1 MGFQRVVNNEPAP
14 AVEGDFAS
22 NNPMSSLIP
31 PVPGAFVVGDANV
44 RIGYFA
50 WGSNTGKVYSSL
62 AAATADGG
70 PVIGFVA
77 RQPNIPAAMITAFL
91 GENIMTLQLGREVTL
106 MSAGDFYANVP
117 GATPSA
123 VANIFALAT
132 TGAPSLVDDAS
143 TEPTGFRAISAA
155 RVDVVTA
162 ATSTIAVNTGI
173 LTVATVSSG
182 GNNIQAG
189 DKVTGTGVPAET
201 YVVRQLTG
209 TAGGAGTYQTNSI
222 NRAAVAAAAFTFHQG
237 TLAKISKAAA

>member
-1 MGFQRVVNNEPAP
+1 MGFQRTVKNQPAP

-22 NNPMSSLIP
+22 NNPIASLVP
-31 PVPGAFVVGDANV
+31 PIEGAYTVGDANV

-50 WGSNTGKVYSSL
+50 WGANDGKVYSSL
-62 AAATADGG
+62 AGATAAGG
-70 PVIGFVA
+70 PIIGFVA

-91 GENIMTLQLGREVTL
+91 GESIMTLQVGREVTL
-106 MSAGDFYANVP
+106 MSAGDYYANLP
-117 GATPSA
+117 GATPGA
-123 VANIFALAT
+123 GVFALAT
-132 TGAPSLVDDAS
+132 TGAPSLIDDAT
-143 TEPTGFRAISAA
+143 TEPTGFASLNTTL
-155 RVDVVTA
+155 VDVVTA

-173 LTVATVSSG
+173 LTVVTVSSG

-189 DKVTGTGVPAET
+189 DKVTGAGVPDET

-209 TAGGAGTYQTNSI
+209 TAGGAGTYQTNSV